1 MDNTT
6 IKVNKVDVSIII
18 VNYKSWN
25 HLKNC
30 LNSIKNLNNLSF
42 TFETIVVDNH
52 SNDGNLKSFT
62 DEFKQVAFFQN
73 SGNNGFAN
81 GCNLGSHKANGDYFL
96 FLNPDTIVNAAAL
109 EEIFHVSA
117 KNSSIGISSCLQ
129 KNSSGTYEK
138 TDKFFPKL
146 TTLFGLSRAIF
157 SLFNN
162 KNSISKNQMIS
173 TDWISG
179 SLIFISRKWF
189 EKVNGW
195 NEDYWMYYEDV
206 DLSKKIHQ
214 LNGKVVILTSVEIIH
229 AHGGASRIN
238 LKTSTITKSEVQISK
253 HVYIQNHLK
262 GVERLMSHFLVISH
276 NVLTKSVLAILGVM
290 LFFIPKMRLN
300 VYLFFKI
307 IKYYF
312 SSLKKGT
319 WISINSVN
327 FKNIQNEGRNKE
339 K

>member
-1 MDNTT
+1 MENTT
-6 IKVNKVDVSIII
+6 IKINKVDVSIII

-52 SNDGNLKSFT
+52 SNDGNFKSFT
-62 DEFKQVAFFQN
+62 TEFKQVAFFEN

-81 GCNLGSHKANGDYFL
+81 GCNLGYEKANGDYFL

-129 KNSSGTYEK
+129 KNSLGSYEK
-138 TDKFFPKL
+138 TFNFYPKL

-157 SLFNN
+157 SFFKNKKSILNN
-162 KNSISKNQMIS
+162 KMIY
-173 TDWISG
+173 TDWVSG
-179 SLIFISRKWF
+179 SLIFISRNWF

-195 NEDYWMYYEDV
+195 NEDYWMYFEDV
-206 DLSKKIHQ
+206 DLCKKIHQ
-214 LNGKVVILTSVEIIH
+214 LNGKVIILSSVEIIH

-238 LKTSTITKSEVQISK
+238 FKTSTITKNEVQISK

-262 GVERLMSHFLVISH
+262 GFERFMSHFLLISH
-276 NVLTKSVLAILGVM
+276 NIFTKSVLAILGV
-290 LFFIPKMRLN
+290 LFFFIPKMRLN

-307 IKYYF
+307 MKYYF
-312 SSLKKGT
+312 SRLKTGT
-319 WISINSVN
+319 WLSINSVN
-327 FKNIQNEGRNKE
+327 FKNIQNEARNKE

>member
-1 MDNTT
+1 MENTT
-6 IKVNKVDVSIII
+6 IKINKVDVSIII

-52 SNDGNLKSFT
+52 SNDGNFKSFPI
-62 DEFKQVAFFQN
+62 EFKQVAFFEN

-81 GCNLGSHKANGDYFL
+81 GCNLGSEKANGNYFL

-129 KNSSGTYEK
+129 KNSSGSYEK
-138 TDKFFPKL
+138 TFNFYPTL

-157 SLFNN
+157 SFFKN
-162 KNSISKNQMIS
+162 KKSISTNQMIY
-173 TDWISG
+173 TDWVSG
-179 SLIFISRKWF
+179 SLIFISRNWF

-195 NEDYWMYYEDV
+195 NEDYWMYFEDV
-206 DLSKKIHQ
+206 DLCKKVHQ
-214 LNGKVVILTSVEIIH
+214 LNGKVVILSSVEIIH

-238 LKTSTITKSEVQISK
+238 FKTSTITKNEVQISK
-253 HVYIQNHLK
+253 HVYIQNL
-262 GVERLMSHFLVISH
+262 FY
-276 NVLTKSVLAILGVM
+276 TKDE
-290 LFFIPKMRLN
+290 
-300 VYLFFKI
+300 
-307 IKYYF
+307 IKCIF
-312 SSLKKGT
+312 
-319 WISINSVN
+319 V
-327 FKNIQNEGRNKE
+327 F
-339 K
+339 